1 MSVSKQYLSVNDH
14 SRELSGLKYIYS
26 VVSRRAGGLS
36 IGINLN
42 VNNACNWQC
51 IYCEIPNLTRG
62 SPPPIELDVL
72 ENELRFFLHEIIHGD
87 YMEKNVAIE
96 DRHLKDIAFSGNGE
110 PTSAEEFPQVIL
122 IVKKILQEFDLLH
135 KIKIRLI
142 TNGSLMHQASVL
154 KSIEML
160 EEINGEVWFKVD
172 AATEETIKTINQVNL
187 KPNQILERLLNTA
200 NICPTFVQTCIFMI
214 DGKSPDEKDI
224 DAYIELINKAKK
236 NIKGVHLYGLARPSL
251 QPRAK
256 DLGRISEDELQN
268 IAKKLLSLNIP
279 QSAINS
285 I

>member
-1 MSVSKQYLSVNDH
+1 MSVSKQYLSIHDH

-26 VVSRRAGGLS
+26 VISRRAGGLS

-72 ENELRFFLHEIIHGD
+72 ENELRLFLHDIIHGD
-87 YMEKNVAIE
+87 YMDRNVAIE

-110 PTSAEEFPQVIL
+110 PTSAAEFPQVIL

-142 TNGSLMHQASVL
+142 TNGSLMHEASVL

-172 AATEETIKTINQVNL
+172 AATEETIKTVNQVNL

-214 DGKSPDEKDI
+214 DGKSPDDKDI

-236 NIKGVHLYGLARPSL
+236 IIKGVHLYGLARPSL
-251 QPRAK
+251 QPRAG
-256 DLGRISEDELQN
+256 DLGRISEDELKN
-268 IAKKLLSLNIP
+268 IAKKLIGLNIP
-279 QSAINS
+279 TTVSY
-285 I
+285 

>member
-1 MSVSKQYLSVNDH
+1 MSVSKQYLSIHDH

-26 VVSRRAGGLS
+26 VISRRAGGLS

-72 ENELRFFLHEIIHGD
+72 ENELRLFLHDIIHGD
-87 YMEKNVAIE
+87 YMERNVAIE

-110 PTSAEEFPQVIL
+110 PTSATEFPQVIL
-122 IVKKILQEFDLLH
+122 IVKKILQEYDLLH

-142 TNGSLMHQASVL
+142 TNGSLMHEASVL

-172 AATEETIKTINQVNL
+172 AATEETIKIINQVNL

-214 DGKSPDEKDI
+214 NGKSPDEKDI

-236 NIKGVHLYGLARPSL
+236 IIKGVHLYGLARPSL

-256 DLGRISEDELQN
+256 DLGRISEEELKN
-268 IAKKLLSLNIP
+268 IAKKLIGLNIP
-279 QSAINS
+279 TTVSY
-285 I
+285 

>member
-1 MSVSKQYLSVNDH
+1 MSVSKQYLSIHDH

-26 VVSRRAGGLS
+26 VISRRAGGLS

-72 ENELRFFLHEIIHGD
+72 ENELRLFLHGIIHGD
-87 YMEKNVAIE
+87 YMERNVAIE

-110 PTSAEEFPQVIL
+110 PTSAAEFPQVIL
-122 IVKKILQEFDLLH
+122 IVKKILQEYDLLH

-142 TNGSLMHQASVL
+142 TNGSLMHEASVL

-172 AATEETIKTINQVNL
+172 AATEETIKIINQVNL

-214 DGKSPDEKDI
+214 NGKSPDEKDI

-236 NIKGVHLYGLARPSL
+236 IIKGVHLYGLARPSL

-256 DLGRISEDELQN
+256 DLGRISEEELKN
-268 IAKKLLSLNIP
+268 IAKKLIGLNIP
-279 QSAINS
+279 TTVSY
-285 I
+285 

>member
-1 MSVSKQYLSVNDH
+1 MSVSKQYLSIHDH

-26 VVSRRAGGLS
+26 VISRRAGGLS

-72 ENELRFFLHEIIHGD
+72 ENELRLFLHDIIHGD
-87 YMEKNVAIE
+87 YMQKNVAIE

-110 PTSAEEFPQVIL
+110 PTSAAEFPQVIL

-142 TNGSLMHQASVL
+142 TNGSLMHEASVL

-172 AATEETIKTINQVNL
+172 AATEETIKTVNQVNL

-214 DGKSPDEKDI
+214 DGKSPDDKDI

-236 NIKGVHLYGLARPSL
+236 IIKGVHLYGLARPSL
-251 QPRAK
+251 QPRAG
-256 DLGRISEDELQN
+256 DLGRISEDELKN
-268 IAKKLLSLNIP
+268 IAKKLIGLNIP
-279 QSAINS
+279 TTVSY
-285 I
+285 

>member
-1 MSVSKQYLSVNDH
+1 MSVSKQYLSIHDH

-26 VVSRRAGGLS
+26 VISRRAGGLS

-62 SPPPIELDVL
+62 SPPPIELEVL

-142 TNGSLMHQASVL
+142 TNGSLMNQASVL

-160 EEINGEVWFKVD
+160 EEINGEIWFKVD
-172 AATEETIKTINQVNL
+172 AATEENIKTINQVNL
-187 KPNQILERLLNTA
+187 QPHQILERLLNTA

-214 DGKSPDEKDI
+214 DGKSPDEKNI

-256 DLGRISEDELQN
+256 DLGRISEEELQN
-268 IAKKLLSLNIP
+268 IAKKLLNLNIP
-279 QSAINS
+279 TTVSY
-285 I
+285 